1 MRKAGRAKPKK
12 RAAKAAPAPQRAAK
26 MDRRALLGW
35 MKIGGVAAVALGG
48 VGYLTVSSVMA
59 TIAEHDLSRIGTGR
73 PTVVQIHDP
82 NCTMCIALQR
92 EARAALSEM
101 EPEALDYVVANIRT
115 AEGRAYANRH
125 HARHVT
131 LLLVDGRGR
140 VRQVLEGPNTRET
153 LAPAFAAHAARAAR
167 APTN

>member
-1 MRKAGRAKPKK
+1 MKKTGKAKPRK
-12 RAAKAAPAPQRAAK
+12 RAAKTGAARQPAK

-35 MKIGGVAAVALGG
+35 LKVGGVAAVALGG
-48 VGYLTVSSVMA
+48 VGYFTVSSVMA
-59 TIAEHDLSRIGTGR
+59 TIAEHDLSRIGQGK
-73 PTVVQIHDP
+73 PAVVQIHDP
-82 NCTMCIALQR
+82 NCTMCITLQR

-115 AEGRAYANRH
+115 ADGRAYANRH
-125 HARHVT
+125 NARHVT

-153 LAPAFAAHAARAAR
+153 LAPAFAEHAARAAR
-167 APTN
+167 TN